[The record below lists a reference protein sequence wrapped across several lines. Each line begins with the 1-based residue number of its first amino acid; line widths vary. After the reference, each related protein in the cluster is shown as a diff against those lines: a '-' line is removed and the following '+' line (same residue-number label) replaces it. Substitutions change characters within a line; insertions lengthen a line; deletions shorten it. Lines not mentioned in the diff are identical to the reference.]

1 MVSLFPLIKPC
12 NWQGFQKTEQ
22 QFLQDSVL
30 DDKSIT
36 EPLPKIVY
44 AIDHNDQLAF
54 LSENFF
60 EGKSDEEVKNKA
72 YADLRQVLAEEDWKK
87 LDLNHQCEDLEV
99 FNFSNEFSWF

>member
-1 MVSLFPLIKPC
+1 MNFFPILKPLDR
-12 NWQGFQKTEQ
+12 QGFQQTEQ